1 MSQAQKIMSENLSY
15 STRKSMNHDE
25 IIQISFFTIRTN
37 RPVVFQ
43 IERHPN
49 IHSEL
54 AHQW

>member
-1 MSQAQKIMSENLSY
+1 MSQAHKIMSENLSY